1 MKAHPSVS
9 SSGLNQVEVCF
20 SPTLFPHFAREATI
34 VVVVDIFRAT
44 SAMVTAFHHG
54 AKAIIP
60 VSTIKEAKAFKAK
73 GFLAGGE
80 RNGEVV
86 DGFAFGNSPF
96 SYMSEEIRGRE
107 IALTT
112 TNGTR
117 AINIAA
123 KQADSIVI
131 GSFLNLGVLAEWIVP
146 QGKDVIILCA
156 GWRDRFN
163 MEDSLFAG
171 ALTNLLLISG
181 KFYSNCDSANASS
194 LVYRS
199 ARRNPLRF
207 LSNCSHRK
215 RLAHL
220 HLEKDVEYCLQTDI
234 ATVVPVLNNG
244 KLTL

>member
-1 MKAHPSVS
+1 MKAHSKAS
-9 SSGLNQVEVCF
+9 SNGLNQVEVCF
-20 SPTLFPHFAREATI
+20 SPTLFPHFAREGAI

-60 VSTIKEAKAFKAK
+60 VSTIKEAKTFKAK

-131 GSFLNLGVLAEWIVP
+131 GSFLNLGALAEWIVP
-146 QGKDVIILCA
+146 QGKDVVILCA

-181 KFYSNCDSANASS
+181 KFYSDCDSANASS

-207 LSNCSHRK
+207 LSSCSHRK

-234 ATVVPVLNNG
+234 TTVVPVLNNG

>member
-1 MKAHPSVS
+1 MKAHPTVS
-9 SSGLNQVEVCF
+9 SRGLNQVEVCF
-20 SPTLFPHFAREATI
+20 SPTLFPHFAREGII

-54 AKAIIP
+54 SKAIIP

-131 GSFLNLGVLAEWIVP
+131 GSFLNLGALAEWIVP
-146 QGKDVIILCA
+146 QGKDVVILCA

-181 KFYSNCDSANASS
+181 KFYSDCDSANASS

-207 LSNCSHRK
+207 LSSCSHRK

-234 ATVVPVLNNG
+234 TTVVPVLNNG